1 MNRINKFNCSQVAM
15 IQHLRTAKTLDARL
29 LSLDLNRIIKPEDIM
44 IGAAF
49 YNGLVAWLL
58 RDGEQVCMAQSQ
70 LAQYLEDLA
79 EL

>member
-1 MNRINKFNCSQVAM
+1 M

>member
-1 MNRINKFNCSQVAM
+1 M
-15 IQHLRTAKTLDARL
+15 

>member
-1 MNRINKFNCSQVAM
+1 M

-79 EL
+79 EF